1 MEASVILAHG
11 GKRLVTPDAQKC
23 LNLELLPSLQ
33 PTAILRSNFH
43 SLINCCNFYKTSYV
57 PILFFLRQNSGMS
70 QWMPLALSGLFLWVT
85 QSLYSLMV
93 NKRTCHFGG
102 ALVNHW

>member
-11 GKRLVTPDAQKC
+11 GKRLVTLDAQKC

-33 PTAILRSNFH
+33 PTAILRSNFQ

-57 PILFFLRQNSGMS
+57 PILFFPETKFRDVSVDAFS
-70 QWMPLALSGLFLWVT
+70 AQWPFSVGNTVT
-85 QSLYSLMV
+85 V
-93 NKRTCHFGG
+93 FIDG
-102 ALVNHW
+102 